1 MDLSDSDLVTQ
12 LTNEC
17 QKIQQLTNRVPK
29 CWSQLFDS
37 YFFACTKLTR
47 PSSHLLPDIML
58 PDGQVDARVDGIV
71 KSMGYVPIRWNVDTL
86 DWNATYNGNIQ
97 SCSQITNIVRRA
109 LWSLPAGW
117 GKWILLAHD
126 LYQCTALAIPD
137 IFGMIAER
145 KYEAVD
151 MGKCF
156 DDPKPYR
163 DSEF

>member
-1 MDLSDSDLVTQ
+1 
-12 LTNEC
+12 
-17 QKIQQLTNRVPK
+17 
-29 CWSQLFDS
+29 
-37 YFFACTKLTR
+37 
-47 PSSHLLPDIML
+47 ML

-97 SCSQITNIVRRA
+97 SCSQITNIVRKA

-163 DSEF
+163 DSEFFLFGMHLLSCDLRKFLTCMFFLF